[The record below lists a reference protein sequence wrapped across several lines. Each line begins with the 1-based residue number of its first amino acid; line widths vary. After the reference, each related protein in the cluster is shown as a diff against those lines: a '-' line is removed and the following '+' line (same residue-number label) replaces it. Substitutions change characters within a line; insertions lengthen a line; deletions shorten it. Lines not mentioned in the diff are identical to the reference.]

1 MSDPYKILGVSKD
14 ALDDDIKKAYRKL
27 AKKLHPDLNP
37 GDKHAEERFKEVSA
51 AFDLLSDA
59 EKRAKF
65 DSGEID
71 AGGAERPEHRFYK
84 EYAGGEGARHY
95 GSDAS
100 FNDVGGIFSDL
111 FGRGHEGERR
121 QFKMRGGHVRYHLS
135 VSFLES
141 AMGATKRVTLADGST
156 LDVKVPEGVREGQTI
171 RLRGK
176 GQPGIGG
183 GPPGDAFV
191 EIEVL
196 AHSGF
201 RREGDDIVI
210 DLPISIDEAVLGGKV
225 GAPTIG
231 GQVLVSVPKG
241 SSSGQTLRLKGKGVK
256 RGARGEYGDQRC
268 VLKIVLPSEVDSEL
282 EEMMTKWRAK
292 HGYDPRKDL

>member
-1 MSDPYKILGVSKD
+1 MDDPYKILGVSTDVSD
-14 ALDDDIKKAYRKL
+14 ADIKKAYRKL

-37 GDKHAEERFKEVSA
+37 GDKRAEERFKEVSA
-51 AFDLLSDA
+51 AFDLLGDP

-65 DSGEID
+65 DSDEID
-71 AGGAERPEHRFYK
+71 ASGTVRPEHRYYK
-84 EYAGGEGARHY
+84 EYAGREGARHY
-95 GSDAS
+95 GSDAN
-100 FNDVGGIFSDL
+100 FDDLGGIFSDL

-121 QFKMRGGHVRYHLS
+121 QFKMRGGDVRYHLK
-135 VSFLES
+135 VDFLE
-141 AMGATKRVTLADGST
+141 AARAATKRVTLPDGST
-156 LDVKVPEGVREGQTI
+156 LDVKVPEGVRNGQTI

-196 AHSGF
+196 PHSVF

-210 DLPISIDEAVLGGKV
+210 DLPITIDEAVLGGKV
-225 GAPTIG
+225 DAPTING
-231 GQVLVSVPKG
+231 RVRLTVPKG

-256 RGARGEYGDQRC
+256 RGAAGLHGDQRC
-268 VLKIVLPSEVDSEL
+268 VLKIVLPDEIDDEL
-282 EEMMTKWRAK
+282 EEMMTKWRETHA
-292 HGYDPRKDL
+292 YNPRENM